1 MLYFEEDE
9 TDAFGMESSVDEPVT
24 DPVYFNSL
32 HNVNDVHD
40 QLSIPSQSK
49 NKSKSNDLNGP
60 VAATIQSTSDK
71 VLATPAV
78 RRIAMEHNITLS
90 DVHGSGPK
98 GRILKVDL
106 LSLLRREKENFPPS
120 SSVNKPE
127 EQQFTVE
134 DTSTSTPIR
143 GIARQMVKTMTSS
156 LSIPHMTFADEII
169 VNELMKVRD
178 QLKPLA
184 QVEDVRLTYLPFLI
198 KATSIALQNH
208 PILNARFDADQM
220 TITYRKE
227 HNIGIAIDSPKGL
240 VVAVIKGCQNR
251 SILSIAQRLNELQLK
266 AKEGKLAE
274 EDLNDSTF
282 GLSNIG
288 VIGGTYMN
296 PVIVPPTVA
305 IGYVF
310 CIYYVF

>member
-1 MLYFEEDE
+1 
-9 TDAFGMESSVDEPVT
+9 MESPVDEPVT
-24 DPVYFNSL
+24 DPVNSNTL

-40 QLSIPSQSK
+40 QLSIPSQSSK
-49 NKSKSNDLNGP
+49 KSKSNDLNGP
-60 VAATIQSTSDK
+60 LAAALQSSNK

-90 DVHGSGPK
+90 DVQGSGPK

-106 LSLLRREKENFPPS
+106 LSLLRHEKENFSPS
-120 SSVNKPE
+120 SSVDVSE
-127 EQQFTVE
+127 EQQFAVE

-169 VNELMKVRD
+169 VNELMIVRD

-198 KATSIALQNH
+198 KATSMALQNY

-305 IGYVF
+305 IGYVH
-310 CIYYVF
+310 CINDVF

>member
-1 MLYFEEDE
+1 LLYFEEDE
-9 TDAFGMESSVDEPVT
+9 TDAFGMESPVDEPVT
-24 DPVYFNSL
+24 DPVNSNTL

-40 QLSIPSQSK
+40 QLSIPSQSSK
-49 NKSKSNDLNGP
+49 KSKSNDLNGS
-60 VAATIQSTSDK
+60 VATVLQTSNK

-90 DVHGSGPK
+90 DVQGSGPK

-106 LSLLRREKENFPPS
+106 LSLLRHEKENFSPS
-120 SSVNKPE
+120 SVDMSE
-127 EQQFTVE
+127 EQQFAVE

-169 VNELMKVRD
+169 VNELMLVRD

-198 KATSIALQNH
+198 KATSMALQNY
-208 PILNARFDADQM
+208 PILNARFDVDQM

-305 IGYVF
+305 IGYVH
-310 CIYYVF
+310 CINYVF